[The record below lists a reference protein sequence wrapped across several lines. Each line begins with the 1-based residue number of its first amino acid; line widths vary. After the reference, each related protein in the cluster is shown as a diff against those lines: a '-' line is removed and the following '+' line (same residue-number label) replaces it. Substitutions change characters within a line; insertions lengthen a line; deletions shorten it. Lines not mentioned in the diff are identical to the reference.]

1 MVDPM
6 LMHPQRRGRI
16 RLFAKASA
24 PHRRAIIVALSTIIG
39 VGGCGESTVTQR
51 AAVLHLKVGEYDI
64 SPESVETYAG
74 TIRLEVKND
83 GVLAHQVAVAD
94 AAGGGLYLQT
104 ATVFPGHTTLT
115 APFKITPGRYRL
127 FDPGANYAD
136 LGAYGT
142 LTVLAR

>member
-1 MVDPM
+1 M
-6 LMHPQRRGRI
+6 L
-16 RLFAKASA
+16 A
-24 PHRRAIIVALSTIIG
+24 VAVV
-39 VGGCGESTVTQR
+39 VGLAGCGERTVTQR
-51 AAVLHLKVGEYDI
+51 SAVLHLKVGEYDI
-64 SPESVETYAG
+64 SPESVQTYAG

-83 GVLAHQVAVAD
+83 GVLAHQVAVTF
-94 AAGGGLYLQT
+94 AAGGGLYEQT
-104 ATVFPGHTTLT
+104 ATVFPGRTTIT